1 MLELKNDSWE
11 LLPDDVQ
18 KRVWDFI
25 ENLSKIS
32 WFNPN
37 QELKKI
43 EVDKQA
49 KFTLECFWIKAE
61 IEYRKLEKKE
71 DWASAWDSAWASAW
85 DSAWASALDSARDS
99 ARDSA
104 WASALAS
111 ARDSARDS
119 AWDSALAS
127 ARDSALDSARDSA
140 RASAWASAWA
150 SAEVLIEWED
160 VEFNKKYPNGAFKQL
175 FKLWEMGLY
184 PLGVLE
190 NWNFVIYVNPIA
202 SDLFYTENNLPVELE
217 INGII
222 YIQK

>member
-71 DWASAWDSAWASAW
+71 DWDSARASARASAWDSARASAWDSAWDSARDSACASAW
-85 DSAWASALDSARDS
+85 ASAWASALDSAR
-99 ARDSA
+99 A
-104 WASALAS
+104 
-111 ARDSARDS
+111 SARDS
-119 AWDSALAS
+119 AWDSA
-127 ARDSALDSARDSA
+127 RDSAC
-140 RASAWASAWA
+140 A

-184 PLGVLE
+184 PLGFLE

>member
-11 LLPDDVQ
+11 LLPDNVQ

-25 ENLSKIS
+25 ENVSKIS

-71 DWASAWDSAWASAW
+71 DWDSARASARASAWDSA
-85 DSAWASALDSARDS
+85 RDS
-99 ARDSA
+99 AC
-104 WASALAS
+104 ASAC
-111 ARDSARDS
+111 
-119 AWDSALAS
+119 
-127 ARDSALDSARDSA
+127 
-140 RASAWASAWA
+140 A

>member
-71 DWASAWDSAWASAW
+71 DWDSAW
-85 DSAWASALDSARDS
+85 
-99 ARDSA
+99 
-104 WASALAS
+104 AS

-119 AWDSALAS
+119 AWDSAWASAWVSALDSARAS
-127 ARDSALDSARDSA
+127 ARDSAWDSARDSA
-140 RASAWASAWA
+140 WASARDSAWDSARDSAWA

-184 PLGVLE
+184 PVGVLE